1 MERVAPSTSSSSRK
15 LLIAS
20 LVFGLFVLCDI
31 ALFGW
36 MIFRSLSQR
45 EVERVLL
52 ETRTEAQKLAE
63 QIARRVDREGKDLF
77 TAVASERETQTYI
90 DQMMRQRELVRR
102 VEIRDKKGVLVYVG
116 RSEARLQ
123 PEPAPGTPPAIGP
136 PVLSSPEL
144 QQQIEPPRLEPQ
156 EPRTESRVREAEATF
171 QVPDIRVPIGEYGQL
186 QIGISP
192 LQLSKRI
199 EVLRSELIRQTALI
213 GISSMLLLLSA
224 YVVVWLV
231 LRRSQQLEVQAAEAE
246 RLAYLGTLASG
257 LAHEIR
263 NPLNSLNLNMQMLEE
278 EIDEHGSAPTGK
290 RLLSI
295 TRSELSRLER
305 LVSDFLAY
313 AKPRPLELEEVPAAR
328 PLERVREVL
337 AGEIQSRRAQVGI
350 EDRSGGA
357 RIRIDPAQ
365 MNQLLLN
372 LAQNAFAAA
381 EEAGRRPVLRLAAVR
396 QGPAVHLELADNGV
410 GMTQEEQAKIF
421 ELFYSTR
428 KGGTGLGLAVVER
441 IARAHGGR
449 IAVRSAKGTGTTVV
463 VELPAAASSEPSPP
477 PGARGGGRGVT
488 FKPPAPAEMKRAPT
502 PGRP

>member
-1 MERVAPSTSSSSRK
+1 MERPAPSSSRK

-36 MIFRSLSQR
+36 LIFRSLSQR
-45 EVERVLL
+45 EIDRVLL
-52 ETRTEAQKLAE
+52 ETRSEAEKLAQ
-63 QIARRVDREGKDLF
+63 QIARRADREGKDLY
-77 TAVASERETQTYI
+77 TAVAVERQTQTYI
-90 DQMMRQRELVRR
+90 DQVLRQRELVRR
-102 VEIRDKKGVLVYVG
+102 VYIHDNNGVLVYEG
-116 RSEARLQ
+116 RSEARL
-123 PEPAPGTPPAIGP
+123 PVATEPREETPPAIAPSILG
-136 PVLSSPEL
+136 SPEL
-144 QQQIEPPRLEPQ
+144 QQRLEPS
-156 EPRTESRVREAEATF
+156 PRVEKKVRETESSF
-171 QVPDIRVPIGEYGQL
+171 QVPDIRVPIGNYGQL
-186 QIGISP
+186 EIS
-192 LQLSKRI
+192 LSAPELSRRI
-199 EVLRSELIRQTALI
+199 EVLRTDLIRQAALI
-213 GISSMLLLLSA
+213 GVLSMLLLISA
-224 YVVVWLV
+224 YVAVWLV
-231 LRRSQQLEVQAAEAE
+231 LRRSQRLEVQAVEAE

-313 AKPRPLELEEVPAAR
+313 AKPRPLELEEVPAVR
-328 PLERVREVL
+328 PLERMREVL
-337 AGEIQSRRAQVGI
+337 AGEIQKRQVQVEI

-365 MNQLLLN
+365 MGQLLLN

-381 EEAGRRPVLRLAAVR
+381 EEAGRRPLLKLSVYRSGSAVS
-396 QGPAVHLELADNGV
+396 LELTDNGI
-410 GMTQEEQAKIF
+410 GMTAEEQRKIF

-428 KGGTGLGLAVVER
+428 RGGTGLGLAIAER

-449 IAVRSAKGTGTTVV
+449 LGIRSVKGVGTTVAI
-463 VELPAAASSEPSPP
+463 ELPAATPEPATRGAVEAAAS
-477 PGARGGGRGVT
+477 V
-488 FKPPAPAEMKRAPT
+488 
-502 PGRP
+502 

>member
-1 MERVAPSTSSSSRK
+1 MERRLAPSASSRK

-36 MIFRSLSQR
+36 LIFRSLSQR

-52 ETRTEAQKLAE
+52 ETRTEAQKLAQ
-63 QIARRVDREGKDLF
+63 QIARRVDRDGRDLY
-77 TAVASERETQTYI
+77 TAVAIERETQTYI
-90 DQMMRQRELVRR
+90 DQMMRQRELVKR
-102 VEIRDKKGVLVYVG
+102 VEIRDKNGVLVYEG
-116 RSEARLQ
+116 RSEARLRAG
-123 PEPAPGTPPAIGP
+123 PAPGASPIAP
-136 PVLSSPEL
+136 PVLGSPEL
-144 QQQIEPPRLEPQ
+144 EHRSVPGVEARI
-156 EPRTESRVREAEATF
+156 SNRVHEAESTF
-171 QVPDIRVPIGEYGQL
+171 EVPDIQVPIGEYGNL
-186 QIGISP
+186 QIAISP
-192 LQLSKRI
+192 LELSKRI
-199 EVLRSELIRQTALI
+199 EVLRSDLIRQTGVI
-213 GISSMLLLLSA
+213 GISSMLLLISA

-231 LRRSQQLEVQAAEAE
+231 LRRSQRLEIQAAEAE

-328 PLERVREVL
+328 PLERMRDLL
-337 AGEIQSRRAQVGI
+337 AGEIQSRGAQVVV
-350 EDRSGGA
+350 EDKSGGA
-357 RIRIDPAQ
+357 RIRIDPGQ

-372 LAQNAFAAA
+372 LAQNAFNAA
-381 EEAGRRPVLRLAAVR
+381 EEAGRRPVLRLAASR
-396 QGPAVHLELADNGV
+396 QGATVTLALTDNGV
-410 GMTQEEQAKIF
+410 GMTDAERARIF

-428 KGGTGLGLAVVER
+428 KGGTGLGLAIVER
-441 IARAHGGR
+441 IARAHAGR
-449 IAVRSAKGTGTTVV
+449 ITVRSTRGTGTTVGL
-463 VELPAAASSEPSPP
+463 ELPAVVSSETATREPATRPS
-477 PGARGGGRGVT
+477 GAAAIEGT
-488 FKPPAPAEMKRAPT
+488 ALEA
-502 PGRP
+502 